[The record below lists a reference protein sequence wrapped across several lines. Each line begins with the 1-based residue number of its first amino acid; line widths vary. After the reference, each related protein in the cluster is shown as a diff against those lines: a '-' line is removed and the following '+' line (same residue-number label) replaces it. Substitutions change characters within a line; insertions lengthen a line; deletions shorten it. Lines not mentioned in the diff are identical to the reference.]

1 MSLFSYCLSRE
12 NTRSRRW
19 RNAALLRRKSSRVES
34 NQPQIRLLQSSKLSS
49 GFLLRSWS
57 LSYTHIAYQLIS
69 NYHLISLLV
78 LVHWVFIIVLLFC
91 SMFQRFSKEWR
102 MDLLVLIV
110 FIERRILSFSI
121 QLEPSCEPTYAH
133 WSAMKHAAGTSP
145 LKRDEIA
152 GGVRKFQIR

>member
-49 GFLLRSWS
+49 GFIEVLIPLLYAYCISTDIQLPSHLTTRPCS
-57 LSYTHIAYQLIS
+57 LG
-69 NYHLISLLV
+69 
-78 LVHWVFIIVLLFC
+78 VHYCSPFLFDVSTVFK
-91 SMFQRFSKEWR
+91 RWWR
-102 MDLLVLIV
+102 MDLLIV
-110 FIERRILSFSI
+110 FIERTILSFSV

-152 GGVRKFQIR
+152 GGVRKIRVR